1 MLVNRA
7 LVGIQL
13 RLFTWDNTGVS
24 GSICL
29 QSPFRSQQQPRL
41 ATVCMCVC
49 ESLCLKLHHHI
60 VFSVL
65 TTMVF
70 PPVSLTSTVYRNI
83 MPYQKIHSL
92 AKLPRIC
99 PVLGSNIK
107 WKIYFCQL
115 TKVFVLNRKLSQPWS
130 AFLTFHNRLYVL
142 WHVVIRG
149 PLPVKTGFPPT
160 RLSRKRAKLFSDL
173 LSAVFERL
181 SYSRK
186 CCRAKL
192 FLEKSVLVC
201 SSPWCLLSC

>member
-1 MLVNRA
+1 MWKSVLKTSSPYCIFCTYNHSLSSCFA
-7 LVGIQL
+7 YLY
-13 RLFTWDNTGVS
+13 
-24 GSICL
+24 CL
-29 QSPFRSQQQPRL
+29 QKHYALS
-41 ATVCMCVC
+41 
-49 ESLCLKLHHHI
+49 E
-60 VFSVL
+60 
-65 TTMVF
+65 
-70 PPVSLTSTVYRNI
+70 N
-83 MPYQKIHSL
+83 SL

-130 AFLTFHNRLYVL
+130 AFLTFRNRLYVL